1 MARTKRSQSKHDK
14 KVKEIANDSAQKGF
28 DVKADIKGFSRPVT
42 IGGFRPDVVAT
53 KGKLKTIIEVE
64 TPDSIDSARDT
75 MQKSAFSK
83 ASSKSKNTSFKR
95 FIAE

>member
-1 MARTKRSQSKHDK
+1 MARGRSSQSKHDK
-14 KVKEIANDSAQKGF
+14 KVKEIASDYAQKGF
-28 DVKADIKGFSRPVT
+28 DVKADVKGFSRPVT